1 MTPNAESGRV
11 VLLHGQPGRA
21 GEWARVIEAL
31 GPIDVVAPDRPGYGH
46 NPLPA
51 GGVGENV
58 EWLRERLEAD
68 GGGAP
73 LIVAHSW
80 AGGMALA
87 LALRRPDLI
96 RALVLV
102 GSVGPGAITR
112 FDRLLARPLA
122 GGVRAA
128 PRSPAT
134 RRARRAGVVRAF
146 LTEQGALIR
155 DLPPLIDQ
163 LGRITTP
170 TLVIAGTRDHIV
182 RFATARALASRLPN
196 AELVS
201 VPGGGH
207 RLHRTH
213 PELVAAV
220 VRRALW
226 ELSPG

>member
-1 MTPNAESGRV
+1 M
-11 VLLHGQPGRA
+11 A

-31 GPIDVVAPDRPGYGH
+31 GPIDVVAPDRPGYGQ

-51 GGVGENV
+51 GGVWENV
-58 EWLRERLEAD
+58 EWLTGRLEAD
-68 GGGAP
+68 GGAAP

-80 AGGMALA
+80 AGSVALA
-87 LALRRPDLI
+87 LALRRPQLI
-96 RALVLV
+96 GAMVLV

-112 FDRLLARPLA
+112 FDRLLARRVV

-128 PRSPAT
+128 PQSPA
-134 RRARRAGVVRAF
+134 RRRTSRAGAIVHAY

-163 LGRITTP
+163 LDQITVP
-170 TLVIAGTRDHIV
+170 TFIVAGTRDHIV

-196 AELVS
+196 AELIP

-220 VRRALW
+220 VRRAMSDV
-226 ELSPG
+226 SPG

>member
-1 MTPNAESGRV
+1 M
-11 VLLHGQPGRA
+11 A
-21 GEWARVIEAL
+21 GEWGRVIEAL

-51 GGVGENV
+51 GGVWENV
-58 EWLRERLEAD
+58 EWLTRHLEAD
-68 GGGAP
+68 GGAAP

-80 AGGMALA
+80 AGSVALA
-87 LALRRPDLI
+87 LALRRPNLI
-96 RALVLV
+96 GAVVLV
-102 GSVGPGAITR
+102 GSVGPGSITR
-112 FDRLLARPLA
+112 FDRLLARPVL

-128 PRSPAT
+128 RQFPARRRT
-134 RRARRAGVVRAF
+134 RRAGAIVHTF

-163 LGRITTP
+163 LDQITIP
-170 TLVIAGTRDHIV
+170 TLIIAGTRDRVV
-182 RFATARALASRLPN
+182 RFATARALAARLPS
-196 AELVS
+196 AELIA

-220 VRRALW
+220 VRRAMC
-226 ELSPG
+226 ESSPG